1 MLNVFKTVIQ
11 YFGRTLNIYLYI
23 FICFHIAIYLLDVQ
37 TFKIHQMKRIEKT
50 NLTLVIY
57 DGFEYVNNGHSTLAD
72 CSFATNNLSHIN
84 QSFNESG
91 FKTKDNC
98 IVSQ

>member
-1 MLNVFKTVIQ
+1 MFPYSYLSILINANHCLSVHLSV
-11 YFGRTLNIYLYI
+11 TLNTKTI
-23 FICFHIAIYLLDVQ
+23 LDVQ

>member
-50 NLTLVIY
+50 NLTIVVIWL
-57 DGFEYVNNGHSTLAD
+57 YVHMFHSKSRKTG
-72 CSFATNNLSHIN
+72 SKYSNRNKSMTHETEKP
-84 QSFNESG
+84 QS
-91 FKTKDNC
+91 
-98 IVSQ
+98 